1 LQKYRFFARA
11 SKPILCF
18 HQIEE
23 ATDMAAFWTH
33 LHRLAQG
40 QLFNGG
46 HLDWRTLQPTKT
58 AEPSERPCRPALRDT
73 PARCLPHTQIVA
85 CR

>member
-1 LQKYRFFARA
+1 
-11 SKPILCF
+11 
-18 HQIEE
+18 
-23 ATDMAAFWTH
+23 MAAFWTH
-33 LHRLAQG
+33 LHQLARG

-46 HLDWRTLQPTKT
+46 HLDWRTLQPTRT
-58 AEPSERPCRPALRDT
+58 PDSRPCAAPLRDT